1 MFRPPVTACHNDE
14 NLYFWVDRKNG
25 DASRRP
31 PVVGLFI
38 AICPLWLAGRGIS
51 ARVYKRSGGKIF
63 AANSL
68 KYEIILPR

>member
-1 MFRPPVTACHNDE
+1 MRSEESAGQGRALPRLLFQA
-14 NLYFWVDRKNG
+14 
-25 DASRRP
+25 RRP

-51 ARVYKRSGGKIF
+51 ARVYERSGGNIF

-68 KYEIILPR
+68 KCEIILSR